1 MEFKSALEKR
11 NLQTTNLPVA
21 QQKKIADLLNLVE
34 QVEEAEADADPDEQ
48 EEIKEAKEQIDEI
61 DQEIVSFIETFD
73 LEKYEKKK
81 QSAAAIREKRL
92 SKYKEEKEIVEA
104 EPQPKPQQGEVFLP
118 KPQPKPEPQPEPKPQ
133 PQPEPKPQ
141 PKPEPQP
148 QPEPQPPVLENE
160 KPIGQEIKEL
170 EAEGVD
176 ENLLL
181 ALNMEGKGYSEKE
194 IYLETGYY
202 IQNDLWTRDEDWKRR
217 RQMPVYNEFEKVS
230 EVKKKPKNYSMW
242 FIGLGAFILTIGAVN
257 LFKDRK

>member
-1 MEFKSALEKR
+1 MKFKSALEKR
-11 NLQTTNLPVA
+11 NLKTTNLPVA

-104 EPQPKPQQGEVFLP
+104 EPQPEP
-118 KPQPKPEPQPEPKPQ
+118 KPQPKPEPKPQSKPEPQ
-133 PQPEPKPQ
+133 PQPQPQ

>member
-104 EPQPKPQQGEVFLP
+104 EPQPEP
-118 KPQPKPEPQPEPKPQ
+118 KPQPKPEPKPQSKPEPQ
-133 PQPEPKPQ
+133 PQPQPQ

>member
-92 SKYKEEKEIVEA
+92 SKYKEEKSEEVVEA
-104 EPQPKPQQGEVFLP
+104 
-118 KPQPKPEPQPEPKPQ
+118 EPQPEPKPQ
-133 PQPEPKPQ
+133 PQPEPQPKPEPQPQPQPQ
-141 PKPEPQP
+141 PKPEPQPQP

>member
-21 QQKKIADLLNLVE
+21 QQKKIADLLNLVG

-48 EEIKEAKEQIDEI
+48 EEINEAQKQIDLI

-118 KPQPKPEPQPEPKPQ
+118 KPQPVPQPKPEPKP
-133 PQPEPKPQ
+133 EPVPQ

-148 QPEPQPPVLENE
+148 EPQPPVFENE
-160 KPIGQEIKEL
+160 KPIGQQIKEL
-170 EAEGVD
+170 EAERID

-181 ALNMEGKGYSEKE
+181 ALDMEGQGYSEKE

-202 IQNDLWTRDEDWKRR
+202 IQNDLWTRDEDWKKR

-230 EVKKKPKNYSMW
+230 EVKKKPKNYSLL
-242 FIGLGAFILTIGAVN
+242 FIGIGAFILTIGAVN
-257 LFKDRK
+257 LFKERK